1 MSAAA
6 QGGGEEGPI
15 MQEQA
20 ASSRPSRSSSER
32 SSSSAHHID
41 MEVKEGKPASL
52 LSPSRLGYLLIL
64 HPRLALLA
72 HRVGSRIV
80 FVSARAAELIS
91 D

>member
-1 MSAAA
+1 M
-6 QGGGEEGPI
+6 
-15 MQEQA
+15 
-20 ASSRPSRSSSER
+20 
-32 SSSSAHHID
+32 D

-52 LSPSRLGYLLIL
+52 LPPSRLGYLLIL